1 VPAIDDLRALLE
13 RQLRAIERT
22 SPGVLEGSDP
32 EDLHRFRVATRRSR
46 SLIRASRPLIRDQLA
61 GVDREL
67 RWLGGVSGP
76 VRDLD
81 VLIEQLR
88 SLLPALDPDQA
99 GAEAIVAALERERL
113 RQRESLLAALAG
125 ARFPALLARFSEAL
139 AELRVRDAGVSLV
152 GLAHREAERFD
163 AAYEELGERPGDDEL
178 HALRIRAKHARYAAE
193 LAALGEGDPLAT
205 LADALRDVQDLIGAH
220 QDAVVAEQRVR
231 ALATDESRLAAG
243 RIVELGRS
251 VKAAARADLPAAVAR
266 VERAAEHAFHGP
278 GQ

>member
-1 VPAIDDLRALLE
+1 MPAIDDLRALLE

-22 SPGVLEGSDP
+22 SPGVREGVDP

-81 VLIEQLR
+81 VLIERLR

-99 GAEAIVAALERERL
+99 GAEAIAAALERERL
-113 RQRESLLAALAG
+113 RQHETLVAALAG
-125 ARFPALLARFSEAL
+125 PRFPALLTRFSEAL

-152 GLAHREAERFD
+152 GLAHREVERFD

-193 LAALGEGDPLAT
+193 LAALGEGDPLAA
-205 LADALRDVQDLIGAH
+205 LADALRDIQDLIGAH

-231 ALATDESRLAAG
+231 SLATDESRLAAG

-251 VKAAARADLPAAVAR
+251 VKAAARADLPAAVSR
-266 VERAAEHAFHGP
+266 VERAAEKAFDRSA
-278 GQ
+278 Q